1 MIFDVN
7 KIRKDFPILSQ
18 KIYGKP
24 LVYLDNAA
32 STQKPAIVIDT
43 ISKYYSGQNSNVHR
57 GVHYLSMMATEAFE
71 NARKNIADFINT
83 ENSNELIFTSGTTES
98 VNLVAHSFGR
108 KFISEGDNIIISTM
122 EHHSNIVPWQ
132 ILCEEKNAKL
142 SVIPINEEGEIDFE
156 AFGKML
162 NEKTGLVAITHVSNA
177 LGTVNPIKKIIDLAH
192 SFDVPVLIDGAQG
205 ISHFKVDV
213 SELDCDFYC
222 FSAHKMFG
230 PMGIG
235 ALYGK
240 EKYLEKMLPYKAGG
254 EMIEKVT
261 FEKTTF
267 NKLPF
272 KFEAGTPN
280 VAGVLGFNAAI
291 NYLKELSIEKTLAY
305 EKELFNY
312 ATNALQ
318 EIEGLR
324 IIGTAKE
331 KISIISFLIGDIHP
345 FDAGTI
351 IDKTGIAVRT
361 GHHCAEPLMD
371 RFQIPGTIRASFV
384 FYNTKEEVDSLVKS
398 IIIVKNMFE

>member
-1 MIFDVN
+1 MSFDVN
-7 KIRKDFPILSQ
+7 KIRQDFPILNQ

-32 STQKPAIVIDT
+32 TTQKPSIVIDA

-71 NARKNIADFINT
+71 NSRKTIADFINA
-83 ENSNELIFTSGTTES
+83 ENSHEIIFTSGTTES
-98 VNLVAHSFGR
+98 VNLVAHSFGQ
-108 KFISEGDNIIISTM
+108 KFISEGDNIIISAM

-132 ILCEEKNAKL
+132 ILCEEKGAKL

-156 AFGKML
+156 AFEKML
-162 NEKTGLVAITHVSNA
+162 NENAGIVAITHVSNA

-192 SFDVPVLIDGAQG
+192 NYDVPVLIDGAQG
-205 ISHFKVDV
+205 ISHLKVDV
-213 SELDCDFYC
+213 NELDCDFYC
-222 FSAHKMFG
+222 FSAHKMYG

-235 ALYGK
+235 VLYGK
-240 EKYLEKMLPYKAGG
+240 EKFLEKMIPYKAGG

-267 NKLPF
+267 NELPY

-280 VAGVLGFNAAI
+280 VAGVLGFDAAI
-291 NYLKELSIEKTLAY
+291 KYLTELSIEKTSTY
-305 EKELFNY
+305 ETDLFSY

-318 EIEGLR
+318 KIEGLK
-324 IIGTAKE
+324 IIGMAKE

-371 RFQIPGTIRASFV
+371 RYQIPGAIRASFV

-398 IIIVKNMFE
+398 IYVVKKMFE

>member
-1 MIFDVN
+1 MSFDVN
-7 KIRKDFPILSQ
+7 KIRQDFPILNQ

-71 NARKNIADFINT
+71 NARKNIADFINAK
-83 ENSNELIFTSGTTES
+83 NSNELIFTSGTTES
-98 VNLVAHSFGR
+98 INLVAHSFGR

-156 AFGKML
+156 AFKKML
-162 NEKTGLVAITHVSNA
+162 NKKTGLIAITHVSNA

-192 SFDVPVLIDGAQG
+192 GFDVPVLIDGAQG

-230 PMGIG
+230 PMGVG

-254 EMIEKVT
+254 EMIIKVT

-267 NKLPF
+267 NELPF

-280 VAGVLGFNAAI
+280 VAGVLGFDAAI
-291 NYLKELSIEKTLAY
+291 NYLKELSIEKTSTY
-305 EKELFNY
+305 EEEIFKY

-318 EIEGLR
+318 EIDGLR
-324 IIGTAKE
+324 IIGNAKE

-371 RFQIPGTIRASFV
+371 RFKIPGTIRASFV
-384 FYNTKEEVDSLVKS
+384 FYNTKQEVDSLVKS
-398 IIIVKNMFE
+398 IQVVKNMFE

>member
-1 MIFDVN
+1 MNFDVN
-7 KIRKDFPILSQ
+7 KIRQDFPILNQ

-32 STQKPAIVIDT
+32 TTQKPSIVIDA

-71 NARKNIADFINT
+71 NSRKTIADFINA
-83 ENSNELIFTSGTTES
+83 ENSHEIIFTSGTTES
-98 VNLVAHSFGR
+98 VNLVAHSFGQ
-108 KFISEGDNIIISTM
+108 KFISEGDNIIISAM

-132 ILCEEKNAKL
+132 ILCEEKGAKL

-156 AFGKML
+156 AFEKML
-162 NEKTGLVAITHVSNA
+162 NENAGFVAITHVSNA

-192 SFDVPVLIDGAQG
+192 NYDVPVLIDGAQG
-205 ISHFKVDV
+205 ISHLKVDV
-213 SELDCDFYC
+213 NELDCDFYC
-222 FSAHKMFG
+222 FSAHKMYG

-235 ALYGK
+235 VLYGK
-240 EKYLEKMLPYKAGG
+240 EKFLEKMIPYKAGG

-267 NKLPF
+267 NELPY

-280 VAGVLGFNAAI
+280 VAGVLGFDAAI
-291 NYLKELSIEKTLAY
+291 KYLTELSIEKTSTY
-305 EKELFNY
+305 ETDLFSY

-318 EIEGLR
+318 KIEGLK
-324 IIGTAKE
+324 IIGMAKE

-371 RFQIPGTIRASFV
+371 RYQIPGAIRASFV

-398 IIIVKNMFE
+398 IYVVKKMFE

>member
-1 MIFDVN
+1 MSFDVN
-7 KIRKDFPILSQ
+7 KIRQDFPILNQ

-32 STQKPAIVIDT
+32 TTQKPSIVIDA

-71 NARKNIADFINT
+71 NSRKTIADFINA
-83 ENSNELIFTSGTTES
+83 ENSHEIIFTSGTTES
-98 VNLVAHSFGR
+98 VNLVAHSFGQ
-108 KFISEGDNIIISTM
+108 KFISEGDNIIISAM

-132 ILCEEKNAKL
+132 ILCEEKGAKL

-156 AFGKML
+156 AFEKML
-162 NEKTGLVAITHVSNA
+162 NENAGFVAITHVSNA

-192 SFDVPVLIDGAQG
+192 NYDVPVLIDGAQG
-205 ISHFKVDV
+205 ISHLKVDV
-213 SELDCDFYC
+213 NELDCDFYC
-222 FSAHKMFG
+222 FSAHKMYG

-235 ALYGK
+235 VLYGK
-240 EKYLEKMLPYKAGG
+240 EKFLEKMIPYKAGG

-267 NKLPF
+267 NELPY

-280 VAGVLGFNAAI
+280 VAGVLGFDAAI
-291 NYLKELSIEKTLAY
+291 KYLTELSIEKTSTY
-305 EKELFNY
+305 ETDLFSY

-318 EIEGLR
+318 KIESLK

-371 RFQIPGTIRASFV
+371 RYQIPGTIRASFV

-398 IIIVKNMFE
+398 IYVVKKMFE

>member
-1 MIFDVN
+1 MTFDVN
-7 KIRKDFPILSQ
+7 KIRQDFPILNQ

-32 STQKPAIVIDT
+32 TTQKPSAVIDT
-43 ISKYYSGQNSNVHR
+43 IFKYYSGQNSNVHR
-57 GVHYLSMMATEAFE
+57 GVHYLSMKATDAFE
-71 NARKNIADFINT
+71 NARKNIADFINAK
-83 ENSNELIFTSGTTES
+83 NSHEIIFTSGTTES

-108 KFISEGDNIIISTM
+108 KFISEGDNIIISAM

-132 ILCEEKNAKL
+132 ILCEEKGAKL
-142 SVIPINEEGEIDFE
+142 NVIPINEEGEIDFE
-156 AFGKML
+156 AFEKML
-162 NEKTGLVAITHVSNA
+162 NENTGLVAITHVSNA

-192 SFDVPVLIDGAQG
+192 NYDVPVLIDGAQG
-205 ISHFKVDV
+205 ISHLEVDV
-213 SELDCDFYC
+213 TELDCDFYC
-222 FSAHKMFG
+222 FSAHKMYG

-235 ALYGK
+235 VLYGK
-240 EKYLEKMLPYKAGG
+240 EKYLEKMLPFKAGG

-267 NKLPF
+267 NELPF

-280 VAGVLGFNAAI
+280 VAGVLGFDAAI
-291 NYLKELSIEKTLAY
+291 KYLKKLSIEKTSAY
-305 EKELFNY
+305 ETDLFNY

-331 KISIISFLIGDIHP
+331 KVSIISFLIGDIHP

-371 RFQIPGTIRASFV
+371 RYKIPGTIRASFV
-384 FYNTKEEVDSLVKS
+384 FYNTKQEVDSLVKS
-398 IIIVKNMFE
+398 IYVVKKMFE

>member
-1 MIFDVN
+1 MNFDVN

-18 KIYGKP
+18 KIYGNP

-71 NARKNIADFINT
+71 NARKNIADFINA

-98 VNLVAHSFGR
+98 INLVAHSFGR

-156 AFGKML
+156 AFGKRL

-291 NYLKELSIEKTLAY
+291 NYLKELSIEKTSAY
-305 EKELFNY
+305 ESELFKY
-312 ATNALQ
+312 ATIALQ

-398 IIIVKNMFE
+398 IIMVKNMFE

>member
-1 MIFDVN
+1 MNFDVN
-7 KIRKDFPILSQ
+7 KIRQDFPILKQ
-18 KIYGKP
+18 KIYDKP

-32 STQKPAIVIDT
+32 TTQKPSIVIDT

-57 GVHYLSMMATEAFE
+57 GMHYLSMMATDAFE
-71 NARKNIADFINT
+71 NSRKNIADFINAK
-83 ENSNELIFTSGTTES
+83 NSYEIIFTTGTTES
-98 VNLVAHSFGR
+98 VNLVAYSYGR
-108 KFISEGDNIIISTM
+108 KFISEGENIIISAM

-132 ILCEEKNAKL
+132 ILCEEKGAKL

-156 AFGKML
+156 AYEKML
-162 NEKTGLVAITHVSNA
+162 TENTGLVAITHVSNA

-192 SFDVPVLIDGAQG
+192 NYDVPVLIDGAQG
-205 ISHFKVDV
+205 ISHLKVDV
-213 SELDCDFYC
+213 KELDCDFYC
-222 FSAHKMFG
+222 FSAHKMYG

-235 ALYGK
+235 ILYGK
-240 EKYLEKMLPYKAGG
+240 EKYLEKMLPYKSGG
-254 EMIEKVT
+254 EMIAKVT

-267 NKLPF
+267 NELPY

-280 VAGVLGFNAAI
+280 VAGVLGFDAAI
-291 NYLKELSIEKTLAY
+291 KYLTKLSIKKTSAY
-305 EKELFNY
+305 ETDLFNY
-312 ATNALQ
+312 ATSALQ

-331 KISIISFLIGDIHP
+331 KISIISFLLGDIHP

-371 RFQIPGTIRASFV
+371 RYQIPGTIRASFV
-384 FYNTKEEVDSLVKS
+384 FYNTKQEVDSLIKS
-398 IIIVKNMFE
+398 IHVVKNMFE

>member
-1 MIFDVN
+1 MNFDINIV
-7 KIRKDFPILSQ
+7 REDFPILNQ

-32 STQKPAIVIDT
+32 STQKPSIVIDT

-57 GVHYLSMMATEAFE
+57 GVHYLSMEATEAFE
-71 NARKNIADFINT
+71 NSRKNIAGFINAKS
-83 ENSNELIFTSGTTES
+83 SNEIIFTSGTTES
-98 VNLVAHSFGR
+98 INLVAHSFGS

-132 ILCEEKNAKL
+132 ILCEEKGAKL
-142 SVIPINEEGEIDFE
+142 SVIPINNEGEIDFE
-156 AFGKML
+156 AFEKLL
-162 NEKTGLVAITHVSNA
+162 NENTGLVAITHVSNA

-192 SFDVPVLIDGAQG
+192 NYDVPVLIDGAQG

-213 SELDCDFYC
+213 DELDCDFYC
-222 FSAHKMFG
+222 FSAHKMYG

-235 ALYGK
+235 ILYGK

-267 NKLPF
+267 NELPY

-280 VAGVLGFNAAI
+280 VSGVLGFDAAI
-291 NYLKELSIEKTLAY
+291 KYITELSIEKTSAY
-305 EKELFNY
+305 ETDLFNY

-318 EIEGLR
+318 EIEGLK

-371 RFQIPGTIRASFV
+371 RYQIPGTIRASFV
-384 FYNTKEEVDSLVKS
+384 FYNTKQEVDSLVKS
-398 IIIVKNMFE
+398 IHIVKKMFE